1 MIGRK
6 FRETMNKLNILLPL
20 VLCLINFICICF
32 TYRIS
37 PICTL
42 MLLLCQISFFFSGT
56 LYYFTHKKAM
66 QKIFKDLLIYMDQ
79 MIDGYTIDEQETLED
94 TFISQVYHKL
104 YKLYNILQSKQQR
117 IEDERDKLQSFISD
131 ISHQIKTPLT
141 NLNLIQ
147 ETLMQDVLSP
157 NKRIEYLNLQLSQI
171 EKLNFLIQALLKSS
185 KLENGIINLSPKYQ
199 SINDT
204 IFSSIEAI
212 IGAAESKNI
221 SIVYNTTNDYIVAHD
236 KKWLGEALI
245 NLLDNAIKYTLP
257 NGKVSILLTTTKDYI
272 ILSIQDTGIGITEE
286 ELPYI
291 FKRFWRGSET
301 KTDGNG
307 IGLYLCQKIVAL
319 HNGFIL
325 VDSAIYKGS
334 CFSIYLP
341 KYRTHEN
348 RIV

>member
-1 MIGRK
+1 MIG
-6 FRETMNKLNILLPL
+6 EGISNSMNKLNILLPF

-32 TYRIS
+32 TYRLS

-147 ETLMQDVLSP
+147 ETLVRQDISDIKKVT
-157 NKRIEYLNLQLSQI
+157 YLNIQKKQLQ
-171 EKLNFLIQALLKSS
+171 KLNFLIHTLLKSS
-185 KLENGIINLSPKYQ
+185 QLENGIIHLHRECLP
-199 SINDT
+199 INNT
-204 IFSSIEAI
+204 ILSSIEEILLSADK
-212 IGAAESKNI
+212 KNI
-221 SIVYNTTNDYIVAHD
+221 SITYNNSKDYLIPHD
-236 KKWLGEALI
+236 SRWLSEAI
-245 NLLDNAIKYTLP
+245 FNILDNSIKYTP
-257 NGKVSILLTTTKDYI
+257 TNGAISI
-272 ILSIQDTGIGITEE
+272 SIFNTEEQLGICISDTGIGISKYN
-286 ELPYI
+286 LNNI
-291 FKRFWRGSET
+291 FIRFWRENRIV
-301 KTDGNG
+301 TDGNG
-307 IGLYLCQKIVAL
+307 LGLYLCKKIISL
-319 HNGFIL
+319 HDGYIIVESEKNCGTTTKIF
-325 VDSAIYKGS
+325 
-334 CFSIYLP
+334 LP
-341 KYRTHEN
+341 FYYNK
-348 RIV
+348 